1 MALSFINLKEL
12 PQIKHRITKITQLIN
27 LLLINVGKGHK
38 TEPDR
43 GNFFILQTYIGKL
56 HTMNKVELKKIDTR
70 APKDLDKKEL
80 KEKTEKILVEL
91 DELQNLLFAEGKHSI
106 LIVIQGM
113 DGSGKDG
120 VIRNVLG
127 NMNPQ
132 GVTVKSY
139 KAPTPEELSHDFL
152 WRIHQH
158 APGKGMIQ
166 VFNRSHYEDILV
178 TRVHKWCDDET
189 ARKRM
194 EAINDFEGLL
204 QKHNSTHILKFYL
217 HVSPEEQHERL
228 SERMKD
234 PAKMWKYNDKDF
246 EEAKLWDEYMKMY
259 EDCFNNCNTPPWTVV
274 PSDQNWYKEYII
286 ASQLYELLKNLDM
299 QFPGLKK

>member
-1 MALSFINLKEL
+1 MSNIKLSEIS
-12 PQIKHRITKITQLIN
+12 
-27 LLLINVGKGHK
+27 
-38 TEPDR
+38 
-43 GNFFILQTYIGKL
+43 
-56 HTMNKVELKKIDTR
+56 TR
-70 APKDLDKKEL
+70 APKDMDKVAT
-80 KEKTEKILVEL
+80 KEKTEKIITEL
-91 DELQNLLFAEGKHSI
+91 DELQNLLFAEGKHSV

-152 WRIHQH
+152 WRIHH
-158 APGKGMIQ
+158 YAPAKGMMQI
-166 VFNRSHYEDILV
+166 FNRSHYEDILV

-194 EAINDFEGLL
+194 TAINDFEKLL
-204 QKHNSTHILKFYL
+204 QEHNNTHILKFYL

-228 SERMKD
+228 SERIKD
-234 PAKMWKYNDKDF
+234 PSKMWKYNEKDF
-246 EEAKLWDEYMKMY
+246 EEAKLWNTYMQVY
-259 EDCFNNCNTPPWTVV
+259 EDCFNNCNNPEWTIV
-274 PSDQNWYKEYII
+274 PADQNWYKEYII
-286 ASQLYELLKNLDM
+286 ASQLQKLLKRLNM